1 VQQVRIQLALRVP
14 DGCDAAAYHEDLKT
28 SFLESYAK
36 KNEWLQISLQGLGTP
51 TWQLQGQAK
60 LEKAIRHSSARTRI
74 RDIFKKCHDGLGLSP
89 PVNQAYSKYLETAL
103 VVKPDAEPLSGER
116 RWWRTAAPA
125 AGPALLPAAAAG
137 APVAAPPRAPGA
149 SAAPGPGRG
158 AAAPPATARAASG
171 GGSTRAAPAW
181 AFSARR
187 CVAGGPCTAG
197 GCGCGAAGAAAPPR
211 PASGGEP
218 PAPSA
223 APAAGPAARP
233 SVLVPGSAPVAAG
246 AAQPDAY
253 SLREPLGTY
262 PSAARTLPYA
272 AAVAGPFAGIHCSDK
287 ALQNGKLRHRM
298 HFWCIW
304 RHKITESDAHSEPDH
319 LVLPG
324 PTQKNLC
331 CRRTGAWMKQGQTL
345 RPGSGAYV
353 QVISQPQTRGATQ
366 RYRLVIK

>member
-1 VQQVRIQLALRVP
+1 VQQVLIQLDLRVP
-14 DGCDAAAYHEDLKT
+14 DGCNATVYHEDLKK
-28 SFLESYAK
+28 SFLESYANK
-36 KNEWLQISLQGLGTP
+36 DEWFQMSVQGLGTP
-51 TWQLQGQAK
+51 TWHLQGRAK
-60 LEKAIRHSSARTRI
+60 LQKEIHHRSARKRI
-74 RDIFKKCHDGLGLSP
+74 RDILIKCQGNLGLSP

-149 SAAPGPGRG
+149 STAPGAGRG

-223 APAAGPAARP
+223 APAAGPAART

-253 SLREPLGTY
+253 SLREPHGTY

-272 AAVAGPFAGIHCSDK
+272 AAVAGPGPGAGRGL
-287 ALQNGKLRHRM
+287 AG
-298 HFWCIW
+298 
-304 RHKITESDAHSEPDH
+304 
-319 LVLPG
+319 LPVTPG
-324 PTQKNLC
+324 NARYPPFPPFSPLPPP
-331 CRRTGAWMKQGQTL
+331 
-345 RPGSGAYV
+345 RPAEG
-353 QVISQPQTRGATQ
+353 VI
-366 RYRLVIK
+366 